1 MTPARHRNG
10 SRHITEPTGAQSAL
24 RHSWLA
30 LLAGVTVVLL
40 MSAIYV
46 VAPAKSGGRLP
57 VKCGTVDPSRSSPL
71 TDIKAY
77 GVTCRTARGV
87 AGQWAINARANKKCL
102 TSSCRVRSFR
112 CRAERAP
119 NSSRLQ
125 VFCNGQGQSEGF
137 SFRKRV
143 GR

>member
-10 SRHITEPTGAQSAL
+10 SRHITEPTGAQSAP
-24 RHSWLA
+24 RYSWLA

-46 VAPAKSGGRLP
+46 VAPAKSDPFP

-71 TDIKAY
+71 TDIRAFS
-77 GVTCRTARGV
+77 VTCRTARGA
-87 AGQWAINARANKKCL
+87 AGQWVINARANEKCL

-112 CRAERAP
+112 CRPSRAP
-119 NSSRLQ
+119 NSSRLL
-125 VFCNGQGQSEGF
+125 VICNVQGQNQAF